1 MGRDGG
7 IRGLRDRIEERVSR
21 WTPKRKGSN
30 DAKKRA
36 KKEKEEAEAWDRR
49 LARGEAR
56 MERRVKATRCWFPSD
71 GGP

>member
-7 IRGLRDRIEERVSR
+7 IRGLRDRIEDRVSR
-21 WTPKRKGSN
+21 WTAKKKGSD

-36 KKEKEEAEAWDRR
+36 KREREEADAWDRR
-49 LARGEAR
+49 LARNEAR
-56 MERRVKATRCWFPSD
+56 LKRRVKSVGCWFPQD